1 MPARLSTL
9 GSATSAELDW
19 VAPHATN
26 ARRWGFVLAVAAIR
40 PQAPTGVY
48 PGPTG
53 NTAAMNVLFTA
64 LLSEG
69 SIIDLDGTIW
79 IQLVLFGIAFFI
91 LRPLVFRPMIALF
104 EARENAI
111 EGSKLEALRL
121 QDEAAAESEEFD
133 EEMRRL
139 RLQAG
144 EERDRLR
151 AEGKRL
157 EKAVLDRVREETDK
171 QLAAAD
177 KQLATEASK
186 LRAEI
191 KASVP
196 VLGKQIASKLLNREV
211 Q

>member
-1 MPARLSTL
+1 
-9 GSATSAELDW
+9 
-19 VAPHATN
+19 
-26 ARRWGFVLAVAAIR
+26 
-40 PQAPTGVY
+40 
-48 PGPTG
+48 
-53 NTAAMNVLFTA
+53 MNVLFTA

-79 IQLVLFGIAFFI
+79 IQLGLFAIAFF
-91 LRPLVFRPMIALF
+91 VFRPLIFRPMVALF

-121 QDEAAAESEEFD
+121 QDEASAESEEFED
-133 EEMRRL
+133 EMRRL

-157 EKAVLDRVREETDK
+157 ERTVLDRVREETDK
-171 QLAAAD
+171 QLAEAD
-177 KQLATEASK
+177 TKLEAEGAR

-191 KASVP
+191 DQSIPLLA
-196 VLGKQIASKLLNREV
+196 KQIASKMLDREV

>member
-1 MPARLSTL
+1 
-9 GSATSAELDW
+9 
-19 VAPHATN
+19 
-26 ARRWGFVLAVAAIR
+26 
-40 PQAPTGVY
+40 
-48 PGPTG
+48 
-53 NTAAMNVLFTA
+53 MNVLSTA

-79 IQLVLFGIAFFI
+79 IQLLLFGIAFLV

-133 EEMRRL
+133 EEMRRI

-157 EKAVLDRVREETDK
+157 ERSVLDRVREETDK
-171 QLAAAD
+171 LLADAD
-177 KQLATEASK
+177 KQLASEATK
-186 LRAEI
+186 LRAEV

-196 VLGKQIASKLLNREV
+196 ALAKQIATKLLNREV

>member
-1 MPARLSTL
+1 
-9 GSATSAELDW
+9 
-19 VAPHATN
+19 
-26 ARRWGFVLAVAAIR
+26 
-40 PQAPTGVY
+40 
-48 PGPTG
+48 
-53 NTAAMNVLFTA
+53 MNVLFTA

-91 LRPLVFRPMIALF
+91 LRPLVFRPMVALF

-151 AEGKRL
+151 AEGKHL
-157 EKAVLDRVREETDK
+157 ERAVLDRVREETGK
-171 QLAAAD
+171 QLTQAEEKLAA
-177 KQLATEASK
+177 EASK
-186 LRAEI
+186 LRAEMKSTI
-191 KASVP
+191 PTLAQ
-196 VLGKQIASKLLNREV
+196 QIASKLLNREV

>member
-1 MPARLSTL
+1 
-9 GSATSAELDW
+9 
-19 VAPHATN
+19 
-26 ARRWGFVLAVAAIR
+26 
-40 PQAPTGVY
+40 
-48 PGPTG
+48 
-53 NTAAMNVLFTA
+53 MNVLFTA

-79 IQLVLFGIAFFI
+79 IQLGTFAVAFI
-91 LRPLVFRPMIALF
+91 LFRPLIFRPMIALF

-111 EGSKLEALRL
+111 EGAKVEALRL

-157 EKAVLDRVREETDK
+157 ERTVVDRVREETNR

-177 KQLATEASK
+177 AKLKTEAAR
-186 LRAEI
+186 LRTDLDQG
-191 KASVP
+191 VP
-196 VLGKQIASKLLNREV
+196 ALAQQIASKMLSREV